1 MDKPKVFANPINKKI
16 INSQEVFYEKKPDV
30 RQDNYD
36 SYNVLKKI
44 NDIFNS
50 SHHIYKSKVSILTKD
65 GEIVGDLGHLS
76 AYALVGTEKEETSG
90 EATNETNNPKTS
102 DNIVKDIIMLA
113 LSLSGLTLGI
123 VLLKKNRK

>member
-50 SHHIYKSKVSILTKD
+50 SHHVYKSKVSILTKD
-65 GEIVGDLGHLS
+65 GEIVGDIIGK
-76 AYALVGTEKEETSG
+76 TE
-90 EATNETNNPKTS
+90 N
-102 DNIVKDIIMLA
+102 
-113 LSLSGLTLGI
+113 SLLTLEKYKI
-123 VLLKKNRK
+123 LSYIISSIYCFNILASLPKIIFS